1 MSTRVFDLEGRV
13 GLQDKDF
20 LSKVKRIREAN
31 KSLKREMQIQA
42 GTLKPTKEYQA
53 LEKQIRASEKAL
65 EDLNKE
71 KAKQAKAHTRS
82 DEYKALQKDI
92 ASAEAELD
100 GLIEKQISMADLPH
114 GAYFQQLDDQIEQAR
129 VKLEEMKASLAAI
142 AETGAT
148 DKEAQDWYRTA
159 DAIDRAEDEVRRY
172 KAQRAQMESSGAA
185 YEKTGPSAFKR
196 IRTAIA
202 SAAKQLLKMTPL
214 QKRVANGFSNIG
226 KQANKMKRG
235 LMMGAGVR
243 GLVRLGAAGAI
254 ALYSVRMLKQGMENL
269 VNYDATTMNS
279 LNMLK
284 ASLDTLRNALATA
297 FAPIFNAIAPALNTL
312 INMLSKAATA
322 VAHFMAAITGQ
333 KSVVVAKKAVSGYSG
348 AAAGAAKNSKK
359 ANKAAKEYQSTLL
372 GFDQINKLE
381 SNKGSDPASGGGGA
395 GAGAGGGG
403 AGGMFETVPVDNQV
417 SQFVDRLKKAWE
429 KADFYWLGAL
439 LANKLNNALES
450 IPWDKIKKTASKI
463 GKSIATFLNGFIET
477 ANWKLVGKTLA
488 EGINTAFE
496 FLYSFVTNFHFASL
510 GKAIANLVTG
520 FFGNIDYGKIAA
532 TIGHALAGALEL
544 LGGFIMNV
552 NWKDLPWAIFKGIGN
567 AIKSI
572 PYARI
577 AKAIFTL
584 LGAAVGAAAG
594 LAVGIGKAVVK
605 AVGNAFKGIGKYFK
619 KSIQKESGNIPKGIL
634 AGIVN
639 GIKGIGSWIK
649 KNIFK
654 PFIKGFKKAF
664 GISSPSKQMAK
675 QGKYIMDGLLK
686 GAKDNL
692 KNLLKWFKDLP
703 GKLIEKVGNITV
715 NITGKIGD
723 VAGEIKDKAIDMV
736 ANFTS
741 WVKGT
746 SFGST
751 IGSMVAKFTE
761 WLKDFNVGTIGGWV
775 AEFGSKV
782 IKSGVSFAGTVGG
795 WIAEFGSKVIKSGVS
810 FAGTVGGWVAN
821 FTEKAVSLAWSAKK
835 TIGNGGKWVE
845 GFVAKFTNK
854 AFGFV
859 WKSKKTL
866 GKGGKWVEGFVAK
879 FNKRYMALSWR
890 AKRLVNQGGKWV
902 EGFVSKFTQKYL
914 TKNSIGLGTK
924 AKRTIDGFVAYFTE
938 SKYKGGIFKHHKA
951 GGGVYSGGHWVPIQ
965 RYAEGGAPN
974 RGQVFVAREAG
985 PELVGTLGG
994 YTAVMNNDQIV
1005 ASVSAGVAKAVA
1017 AVLGGQSQ
1025 DVNIYLQGDAGQI
1038 FKVVRKEAK
1047 NYTMSTGLSAFPV

>member
-31 KSLKREMQIQA
+31 KSLKREMQLKA
-42 GTLKPTKEYQA
+42 GTLRPTKEYQD
-53 LEKQIRASEKAL
+53 LEKQIRLSEKAL

-71 KAKQAKAHTRS
+71 KAKQAKSHTQS
-82 DEYKALQKDI
+82 AEYKALQKDI
-92 ASAEAELD
+92 ATAEAELD

-129 VKLEEMKASLAAI
+129 VRLEEMKASLAAI

-159 DAIDRAEDEVRRY
+159 SAIDQAEDEIRQY
-172 KAQRAQMESSGAA
+172 KAQRDRMEASGAA

-196 IRTAIA
+196 IRSAIA
-202 SAAKQLLKMTPL
+202 SATKQLLKMTPL
-214 QKRVANGFSNIG
+214 QKRVAKGFSNIG
-226 KQANKMKRG
+226 KQAHKMKRG

-312 INMLSKAATA
+312 INMLSRAATA

-333 KSVVVAKKAVSGYSG
+333 KSVIVAKKAVSGYSG

-381 SNKGSDPASGGGGA
+381 SNKGSDAGGTGGAGGGA
-395 GAGAGGGG
+395 GGGV
-403 AGGMFETVPVDNQV
+403 GGMFETVPVDSQV

-439 LANKLNNALES
+439 LATKINTALEG
-450 IPWDKIKKTASKI
+450 IPWGKIKNTASKI

-510 GKAIANLVTG
+510 GKAIADLITG
-520 FFGNIDYGKIAA
+520 FFGNVDYGKIAA
-532 TIGHALAGALEL
+532 TIGHSLAGALEL
-544 LGGFIMNV
+544 VGGFIMNV
-552 NWKDLPWAIFKGIGN
+552 NWKELPSAIFKGLGN
-567 AIKSI
+567 AVKSI

-577 AKAIFTL
+577 AKALFTL
-584 LGAAVGAAAG
+584 LGAAIGAAAG
-594 LAVGIGKAVVK
+594 LAVGVVK
-605 AVGNAFKGIGKYFK
+605 AVGMALSKAFKGIGKYFK
-619 KSIQKESGNIPKGIL
+619 KQIEKEGGNIPAGL
-634 AGIVN
+634 LRGIVN
-639 GIKGIGSWIK
+639 GLKGIGSWIK
-649 KNIFK
+649 RNIFK

-664 GISSPSKQMAK
+664 GISSPSKKMAE
-675 QGKYIMDGLLK
+675 QGKYIMDGLLE
-686 GAKDNL
+686 GAKSKL
-692 KNLLKWFKDLP
+692 KNILTWFKDLP
-703 GKLIEKVGNITV
+703 KKIKEKIGNLGETAISFVVDVKGDIAEKVDVIKEKFSEVSDKVVTLTATV
-715 NITGKIGD
+715 VSNMKES
-723 VAGEIKDKAIDMV
+723 VLKAIKGAWDAVKTKTGTLTAKLKNKVKEKVLKKLANGWTKIKTKAATLTASV
-736 ANFTS
+736 AQKFKMSTLTTIKSAFSTVKSKTATFTAK
-741 WVKGT
+741 VKGL
-746 SFGST
+746 S
-751 IGSMVAKFTE
+751 
-761 WLKDFNVGTIGGWV
+761 
-775 AEFGSKV
+775 
-782 IKSGVSFAGTVGG
+782 
-795 WIAEFGSKVIKSGVS
+795 
-810 FAGTVGGWVAN
+810 
-821 FTEKAVSLAWSAKK
+821 AV
-835 TIGNGGKWVE
+835 
-845 GFVAKFTNK
+845 
-854 AFGFV
+854 
-859 WKSKKTL
+859 KTL
-866 GKGGKWVEGFVAK
+866 AK
-879 FNKRYMALSWR
+879 AWGQVKNKTATVWASVKKK
-890 AKRLVNQGGKWV
+890 A
-902 EGFVSKFTQKYL
+902 SKLWAYL
-914 TKNSIGLGTK
+914 T
-924 AKRTIDGFVAYFTE
+924 
-938 SKYKGGIFKHHKA
+938 KA
-951 GGGVYSGGHWVPIQ
+951 GGGVYKNGRWSPIQ
-965 RYAEGGAPN
+965 QYEQGGAPN
-974 RGQVFVAREAG
+974 QGQMFIARERG

-994 YTAVMNNDQIV
+994 GTAVMNNDQIV

-1017 AVLGGQSQ
+1017 AVLGDQSQ
-1025 DVNIYLQGDAGQI
+1025 DVNVYLQGDAGQI